1 MWGDDM
7 NKHLKSKLVIIASS
21 TGGPKALHQ
30 VIPKLDKNL
39 DSPVVVVQ
47 HMPKGF
53 TASLSQRLD
62 ELSEINVKEAKDGE
76 VLQKGNVYIARGGL
90 HMRIVR
96 NNQGQLQIEETEDPP
111 VNGLRP
117 CANITFDSILT
128 CPIDFIVCAVLTGM
142 GTDGCAG
149 IEHLKEKHNIFTI
162 AQNRETCVVYG
173 MPKAVVEHELADA
186 VLPLEEIGKTIN
198 IKTGVR

>member
-7 NKHLKSKLVIIASS
+7 NKHVKNKLVIIASS

-30 VIPKLDKNL
+30 VIPILDKNL
-39 DSPVVVVQ
+39 DAPVVVVQ

-62 ELSEINVKEAKDGE
+62 ELSEISVKEAKDGAI
-76 VLQKGNVYIARGGL
+76 LKKGHVYIARGGL
-90 HMRIVR
+90 HMRIVM
-96 NNQGQLQIEETEDPP
+96 NKQGVLQIEETEDAP

-117 CANITFDSILT
+117 CANVTFESILS
-128 CPIDFIVCAVLTGM
+128 CPFDFIVCAVLTGM
-142 GTDGCAG
+142 GTDGCTG

-173 MPKAVVEHELADA
+173 MPKAVVEHELADV
-186 VLPLEEIGKTIN
+186 VLPLEEIGKIIN